1 MSRPFVDTL
10 ITQLDH
16 DVDER
21 VLYEK
26 RLQDHW
32 IPCIVQVSITSRQEN
47 FWKLLHHQLLL
58 KTRHTTNPS
67 VRWGALQ
74 AVQALYRHWGEEFLI
89 LLPETIP
96 FLAELLEDDD
106 VSVELVVKKQLPS
119 LKVILGNRFRNIY
132 IKKEFISSLEREFHG
147 FFFR

>member
-106 VSVELVVKKQLPS
+106 VSVETCCQETIAIIEGHLGES
-119 LKVILGNRFRNIY
+119 LQKYL
-132 IKKEFISSLEREFHG
+132 H
-147 FFFR
+147 